1 MPKSPIHAVED
12 IDESI
17 IPPVTVGD
25 PLSADDLAID
35 QSHMEEF
42 AMTDEG
48 PAEVQCA
55 KPPKGTFFA
64 VYLETSAIWA
74 NRRFYFML
82 EVPNRDPY
90 LVAPE
95 IAKLKKA
102 EGEDTIRP
110 VLIVRYVTMAGDEG
124 LWALKLDPPDGKSN
138 LWNRSAMKALEAAD
152 EGKWVRLFS
161 GKGQYTYQRVAED
174 VRADAAQDVLSHVRR
189 ADQLRVPGRADRPQ
203 RRSRDLGRLASGSEK

>member
-64 VYLETSAIWA
+64 VYLETSAIWS

-138 LWNRSAMKALEAAD
+138 LWNRSAMKVLRAAD
-152 EGKWVRLFS
+152 EGKWVRMFS
-161 GKGQYTYQRVAED
+161 GKGQYTFTVSPRTFAQTPPKMTSRTFKELIN
-174 VRADAAQDVLSHVRR
+174 AAFPEGQIVLNGNHEIWEI
-189 ADQLRVPGRADRPQ
+189 
-203 RRSRDLGRLASGSEK
+203 LASGSEK